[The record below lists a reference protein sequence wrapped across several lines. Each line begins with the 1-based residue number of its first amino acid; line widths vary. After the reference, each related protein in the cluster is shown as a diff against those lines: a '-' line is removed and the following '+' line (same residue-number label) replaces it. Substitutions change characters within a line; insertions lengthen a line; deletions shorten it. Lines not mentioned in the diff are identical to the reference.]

1 MLINRKKNGSS
12 FGSDG
17 RRLTTTGGVT
27 CRTICS
33 THTTKQQQQQQQQQ
47 SSSSTSS
54 SSSLWTMTKKNHLFQ
69 SGTKLLLHKAPLLPG
84 ILRTFQRPSIK
95 RRAYEQRAD
104 QALQQSSLG
113 PRKRMDGMQKL
124 MARAGRGL
132 TFQLP
137 KSHPSGETSDESDL
151 DDDNDNAKQDEQP
164 YTPLRLW
171 HSPHEGGTLQGLP
184 PKL

>member
-1 MLINRKKNGSS
+1 MLVGRKKSGSS
-12 FGSDG
+12 FGPDG
-17 RRLTTTGGVT
+17 RRLTIGAP

-33 THTTKQQQQQQQQQ
+33 TQQQQHQHQQ
-47 SSSSTSS
+47 SSV
-54 SSSLWTMTKKNHLFQ
+54 WKMTTKNHLFQ

-132 TFQLP
+132 SFQLP
-137 KSHPSGETSDESDL
+137 KSHPSGETSDESDI
-151 DDDNDNAKQDEQP
+151 DEDNDDAKLNERP
-164 YTPLRLW
+164 FAPLRLW

-184 PKL
+184 PRL